1 MGMDTRYLRKCV
13 GKHLAEG
20 LAEVAEHH
28 PADPIDYLA
37 HWLYNYR
44 KNIKEGEE
52 RKLKAAMLEQEQE
65 KVTRHLELIE
75 NQKAEELLI
84 KQEIEEQHEK
94 MITDQ
99 CPADATAQLIEKYDT
114 PNLPTVVEPEENV
127 LGKGSK
133 EKEMYI
139 LVEAKAIET
148 KPKAPEEKVNGGD
161 STYEDHEMNESLD
174 MVNNETVHQV
184 PNDAAAEK
192 GSLELSEEV
201 ADKAK
206 ESY

>member
-1 MGMDTRYLRKCV
+1 MGMDTHYLRKCV

-52 RKLKAAMLEQEQE
+52 
-65 KVTRHLELIE
+65 
-75 NQKAEELLI
+75 
-84 KQEIEEQHEK
+84 K

-114 PNLPTVVEPEENV
+114 PNLPTVVEPKENV
-127 LGKGSK
+127 LRKGSK

-148 KPKAPEEKVNGGD
+148 KPKAPEDKVNGGD

-174 MVNNETVHQV
+174 IVNNETVYQV

>member
-1 MGMDTRYLRKCV
+1 MGMDTHYLRKHV

-20 LAEVAEHH
+20 LADVAEHQ

-44 KNIKEGEE
+44 KNIKEGKE
-52 RKLKAAMLEQEQE
+52 RKLEAAMLEQDQE

-75 NQKAEELLI
+75 NPKAEELLI
-84 KQEIEEQHEK
+84 KQEIEEQHK
-94 MITDQ
+94 R
-99 CPADATAQLIEKYDT
+99 
-114 PNLPTVVEPEENV
+114 
-127 LGKGSK
+127 SK
-133 EKEMYI
+133 EKEMDI
-139 LVEAKAIET
+139 LVEAKALET
-148 KPKAPEEKVNGGD
+148 KPKPPEDKVNGGD
-161 STYEDHEMNESLD
+161 STCEDHDLNEALD
-174 MVNNETVHQV
+174 MVNNETVYQV
-184 PNDAAAEK
+184 PNDDAAEK